1 MVSPLKKQRD
11 AILLRVKRND
21 ATASGTASTE
31 AGSYALLA
39 SKDSLHIKLVEFEQ
53 DKLVLK
59 EFASIDKKVEHK
71 RNVLIPKY
79 KPMVEAYLEAGEAYQ
94 NPIFTDL
101 IVWLFDAEDLD
112 TAISWCIQAI
122 EQGLPTPEN
131 LKCNWPTFAVRS
143 VLEWSEAQ
151 ARNGNSFEPYYG
163 RINEQLLEDEW
174 DVPNQLHAQ
183 WLKFAAYAL
192 LTDDDRKVKP
202 SSIGNVEHLE
212 RALALMEQAEDK
224 HNKIGVA
231 TKVKEVKS
239 RLKAIQE
246 GTNL

>member
-1 MVSPLKKQRD
+1 MVSPLKKQRE

-21 ATASGTASTE
+21 ATAVAAASQ
-31 AGSYALLA
+31 ALAA
-39 SKDSLHIKLVEFEQ
+39 SADSLHIQLVEFEQ
-53 DKLVLK
+53 DKLALK
-59 EFASIDKKVEHK
+59 EFVSIDKKVEHK

-112 TAISWCIQAI
+112 TAIDWCCKAI
-122 EQGLPTPEN
+122 ENGLPTPEN

-143 VLEWSEAQ
+143 VLEWSEVQ
-151 ARNGNSFEPYYG
+151 AKKGNSFEPYYG
-163 RINEQLLEDEW
+163 QINEQLADAEW
-174 DVPNQLHAQ
+174 DVPNQLYAQ

-192 LTDDDRKVKP
+192 LTDEDGKVKP
-202 SSIGNVEHLE
+202 SSIGNVENLE

-224 HNKIGVA
+224 HSKIGVT

-239 RLKAIQE
+239 RIKAIQE
-246 GTNL
+246 GKNL